1 MVSPLALTERQLLIY
16 RVLYSKCNFDNMI
29 IDITV
34 DQIISNIKIV
44 DLSYKVVYSDMQKLL
59 KMGFLELVKKASKGN
74 PPVYKIVNYSEII
87 GKPKENQRETKRKLK
102 YSNSNS
108 LNSEQE
114 NQKKI
119 KRKPKG
125 YTIKEKEKEIN
136 IYSRVITRLNEISN
150 KNYKHTTKKTI
161 ACIDAR
167 INEGFTENDFYKV
180 IEIKAKEWLGTNM
193 EMYLRPETLFGNKF
207 EGYLNQNQH
216 IMEQPK
222 AQFGKPSIDYSQ
234 MTPEQIMALGRG
246 EHID

>member
-1 MVSPLALTERQLLIY
+1 MSNTSNKGYMISPLELSERQLLIY

-34 DQIISNIKIV
+34 EQIISNIKIV

-74 PPVYKIVNYSEII
+74 PPIYKIVNYSEII

-102 YSNSNS
+102 YSNCNG
-108 LNSEQE
+108 LNNEQE
-114 NQKKI
+114 NQKEI
-119 KRKPKG
+119 NGKPKG

-136 IYSRVITRLNEISN
+136 IYSRVITRLNELTG
-150 KNYKHTTKKTI
+150 KNYKPTTKKTI

-167 INEGFTENDFYKV
+167 LREGFIEDNFYKV
-180 IEIKAKEWLGTNM
+180 IEIKTKEWLGNDM

-207 EGYLNQNQH
+207 EGYLNQK
-216 IMEQPK
+216 PK
-222 AQFGKPSIDYSQ
+222 EAHSTEEPSEECEPLEI
-234 MTPEQIMALGRG
+234 ELKLEI
-246 EHID
+246 